1 MRYNQKFLTHPDTQE
16 TYNLSEWASKIGVS
30 ISTLTYRLNT
40 YSENPDKVFSTSKI
54 IRKDLWTQEEDDF
67 LLSRLFELDACIQ
80 YQFKSKNS
88 RWKKRSDD
96 AVKFRIN
103 KLQHEVKLRQRRLT
117 PLGVID

>member
-30 ISTLTYRLNT
+30 ISTLTYRLST

-67 LLSRLFELDACIQ
+67 LLSHLFELDACIQ
-80 YQFKSKNS
+80 YQLKSKNS
-88 RWKKRSDD
+88 GWKKRSDD
-96 AVKFRIN
+96 AIKFRIN
-103 KLQHEVKLRQRRLT
+103 KLQHEVRLGQRRLT
-117 PLGVID
+117 LLRVID